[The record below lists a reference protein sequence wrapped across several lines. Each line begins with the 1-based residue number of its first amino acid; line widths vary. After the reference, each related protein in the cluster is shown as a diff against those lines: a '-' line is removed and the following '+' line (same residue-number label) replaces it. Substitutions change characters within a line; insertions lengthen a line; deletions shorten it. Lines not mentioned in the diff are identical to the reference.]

1 MYCSQLFEYERLVK
15 ILLHAVSDT
24 EQEGFVQRIAIYLL
38 NSLACLV
45 DGKQKLFLGDLGA
58 IAVSYIFNGYSVVV
72 FIEQGLQYYLFI
84 IIYCVCIQTMLSLI
98 YDRLTRQ
105 VFDDVMEVAWSTMW
119 NVTDE
124 TAINC
129 ERFLDGR
136 GMEYF
141 LECLQVSHEHNFFF
155 ATCLQLFE
163 HNSIN
168 FYYSPYSLSMI
179 KKSSYET

>member
-1 MYCSQLFEYERLVK
+1 
-15 ILLHAVSDT
+15 
-24 EQEGFVQRIAIYLL
+24 
-38 NSLACLV
+38 
-45 DGKQKLFLGDLGA
+45 
-58 IAVSYIFNGYSVVV
+58 
-72 FIEQGLQYYLFI
+72 
-84 IIYCVCIQTMLSLI
+84 MLTLI

-141 LECLQVSHEHNFFF
+141 LECLQVR
-155 ATCLQLFE
+155 
-163 HNSIN
+163 I
-168 FYYSPYSLSMI
+168 I
-179 KKSSYET
+179 KKNIYFILLD

>member
-1 MYCSQLFEYERLVK
+1 MIMEYTNQMFFLTLIFEL
-15 ILLHAVSDT
+15 
-24 EQEGFVQRIAIYLL
+24 
-38 NSLACLV
+38 
-45 DGKQKLFLGDLGA
+45 
-58 IAVSYIFNGYSVVV
+58 
-72 FIEQGLQYYLFI
+72 
-84 IIYCVCIQTMLSLI
+84 QTMLTLI

-141 LECLQVSHEHNFFF
+141 LECLQV
-155 ATCLQLFE
+155 C
-163 HNSIN
+163 
-168 FYYSPYSLSMI
+168 
-179 KKSSYET
+179 

>member
-1 MYCSQLFEYERLVK
+1 
-15 ILLHAVSDT
+15 
-24 EQEGFVQRIAIYLL
+24 
-38 NSLACLV
+38 
-45 DGKQKLFLGDLGA
+45 
-58 IAVSYIFNGYSVVV
+58 
-72 FIEQGLQYYLFI
+72 
-84 IIYCVCIQTMLSLI
+84 MLTLI

-141 LECLQVSHEHNFFF
+141 LECLQVSHIFPLIHLINIYLYIL
-155 ATCLQLFE
+155 LQ
-163 HNSIN
+163 
-168 FYYSPYSLSMI
+168 
-179 KKSSYET
+179 

>member
-1 MYCSQLFEYERLVK
+1 MNEFHL
-15 ILLHAVSDT
+15 
-24 EQEGFVQRIAIYLL
+24 
-38 NSLACLV
+38 
-45 DGKQKLFLGDLGA
+45 
-58 IAVSYIFNGYSVVV
+58 
-72 FIEQGLQYYLFI
+72 
-84 IIYCVCIQTMLSLI
+84 QTMLTLI

-141 LECLQVSHEHNFFF
+141 LECLQVSRMKKKN
-155 ATCLQLFE
+155 L
-163 HNSIN
+163 NSG
-168 FYYSPYSLSMI
+168 SRL
-179 KKSSYET
+179 

>member
-1 MYCSQLFEYERLVK
+1 MDERTQLYCLIRIGNQFK
-15 ILLHAVSDT
+15 WLLH
-24 EQEGFVQRIAIYLL
+24 F
-38 NSLACLV
+38 
-45 DGKQKLFLGDLGA
+45 
-58 IAVSYIFNGYSVVV
+58 
-72 FIEQGLQYYLFI
+72 
-84 IIYCVCIQTMLSLI
+84 QTMLTLI

-141 LECLQVSHEHNFFF
+141 LECLQVS
-155 ATCLQLFE
+155 
-163 HNSIN
+163 
-168 FYYSPYSLSMI
+168 
-179 KKSSYET
+179 